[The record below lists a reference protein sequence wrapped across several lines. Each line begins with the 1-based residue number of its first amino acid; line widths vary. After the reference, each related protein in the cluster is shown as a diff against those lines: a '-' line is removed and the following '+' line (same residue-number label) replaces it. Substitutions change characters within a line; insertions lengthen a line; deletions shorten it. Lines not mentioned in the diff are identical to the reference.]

1 MKADTLFSNK
11 KYLES
16 AELYEL
22 SAQIDP
28 FDYTHF
34 QNSAL
39 AYSNTDFSKKAI
51 ELFDKVIYDFQS
63 KGWQSTFL

>member
-16 AELYEL
+16 AKLYEL

-39 AYSNTDFSKKAI
+39 AYSNTDFSKK
-51 ELFDKVIYDFQS
+51 S
-63 KGWQSTFL
+63 N